1 MRKLFTL
8 SMIMVALVAFMAIG
22 LMADDAANA
31 EKKAEMKEAA
41 PAHEYVSAKK
51 CKACHKDVYTS
62 WKTTPHAKAFEALSV
77 EEQKKPECVKCHM
90 TGMMAD
96 GTAINNV
103 ECEACH
109 GPGADYKK
117 ASIMSK
123 KKWAADPE
131 GQLAMAKEAGLIIPT
146 EETCVRC
153 HKKEGNPNFKEFDFE
168 KMKGKVHAMPSQGE

>member
-1 MRKLFTL
+1 MRRIFTI

-22 LMADDAANA
+22 LMADDAA
-31 EKKAEMKEAA
+31 KKEEA
-41 PAHEYVSAKK
+41 PTHDYVSAKK

-62 WKTTPHAKAFEALSV
+62 WETTPHATAFDKLSA

-90 TGMMAD
+90 TGTMAD

-131 GQLAMAKEAGLIIPT
+131 KHKAMAIEAGLVYPT

-153 HKKEGNPNFKEFDFE
+153 HTKEGNANFKEFKFE
-168 KMKGKVHAMPSQGE
+168 EMKGKVHAMPSQGE